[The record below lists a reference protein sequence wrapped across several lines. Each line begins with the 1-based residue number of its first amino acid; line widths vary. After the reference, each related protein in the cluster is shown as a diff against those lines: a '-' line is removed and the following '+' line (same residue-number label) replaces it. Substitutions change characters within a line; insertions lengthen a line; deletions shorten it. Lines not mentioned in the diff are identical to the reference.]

1 MNNRRNKNNKQTS
14 KREKA
19 GFYIA
24 FSLCL
29 AAVGLSVWSAYSGV
43 TGYFKDNSP
52 TESGIHEQENT
63 ENVDKNLTDITD
75 TDEIESTEASDQET
89 ETDAEAVENTVA
101 ENSQATENS
110 GEAMNQQETQMPEET
125 ENTAE
130 EPTEEIFEDEDI
142 VETILRVNK
151 NLGFPTES
159 KVIGKLYS
167 EEMVFDST
175 MRDYRAHMGTDF
187 TCSEG
192 DKVLSMCDG
201 TVEEIYI
208 SEMMG
213 TVVRVS
219 SGEFSITYSG
229 LEDEV
234 LVRSGDQISKGQEIG
249 TAKGVPCEAKDGCH
263 IHVEIVVRN
272 RNIDPLTVI
281 ENES

>member
-101 ENSQATENS
+101 EYSQETENS

>member
-101 ENSQATENS
+101 EYSQETENS

-192 DKVLSMCDG
+192 DKVVSMCDG